1 MKFSYQHTYKI
12 LTGVQVQL
20 NLPLHSFQFPQ
31 LPTIKYYNQL
41 INKMAMAWVI
51 HLTSL
56 LSLLYA
62 KHQNT
67 KRNNS
72 QSLSLGYMVDNPV
85 WSTCGLKYGNEK
97 YVYTFVDM
105 DMDLHSAHTLNTE
118 LSLSTTHS
126 LRASCYGHLCQRKGV
141 PEAGILFCSVYQE
154 SSGSRNM
161 AS

>member
-20 NLPLHSFQFPQ
+20 NVPLHSFQFPQ

-85 WSTCGLKYGNEK
+85 WSTCGLKYGNK
-97 YVYTFVDM
+97 NTSILLLIWIWICI
-105 DMDLHSAHTLNTE
+105 LHTHLTLSSACLPPTHSQSQLLWSLMSKE
-118 LSLSTTHS
+118 GSPRSWHSFLFSLS
-126 LRASCYGHLCQRKGV
+126 RVIR
-141 PEAGILFCSVYQE
+141 I
-154 SSGSRNM
+154 
-161 AS
+161 